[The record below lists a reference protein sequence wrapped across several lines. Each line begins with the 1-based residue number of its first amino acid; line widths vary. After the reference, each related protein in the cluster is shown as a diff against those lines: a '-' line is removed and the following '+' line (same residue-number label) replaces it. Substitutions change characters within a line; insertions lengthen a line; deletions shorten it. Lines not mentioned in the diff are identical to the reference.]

1 MTYHKPVLLEES
13 VNGLNIKPEGIYID
27 LTFGGGGHS
36 LRILERLGKKG
47 KLLAFD
53 QDLDAAANAPADPR
67 FTFIHSNFR
76 FLRNFLRYYSID
88 HVDGIL
94 ADLGI
99 SSHQVDEKTRGF
111 TFMHDAALDM
121 RMNRDS
127 STTAADLL
135 NDGEEGKLDRIF
147 RDYGEIRGYHNLTRL
162 IIKRRQEKAFSDT
175 EDFISAITSF
185 VPEYQRNK
193 LLAKIF
199 QALRI
204 EVNDE
209 MAALREMLIQAGESL
224 NTGGRMV
231 VLTYHSVEDRIVK
244 VFLKTGNH
252 EGKVEKDFYGNIA
265 RPYRLV
271 NKNVIVP
278 PDEEIKQNPRAR
290 SAKLRIAEKL

>member
-36 LRILERLGKKG
+36 LRILENLGKKG
-47 KLLAFD
+47 KLYAFD
-53 QDLDAAANAPADPR
+53 QDIEAEQNTPVDPR

-76 FLRNFLRYYSID
+76 FLRHFLRFYNID

-99 SSHQVDEKTRGF
+99 SSHQVDTRERGF
-111 TFMHDAALDM
+111 TFMQDTGLDM
-121 RMNRDS
+121 RMNRS
-127 STTAADLL
+127 AELTAASVL
-135 NDGEEGKLDRIF
+135 NSYDAHALDRIF
-147 RDYGEIRGYHNLTRL
+147 RDYGEVTGYHKLTSV
-162 IIKRRQEKAFSDT
+162 IIRRRESKAFTDT
-175 EDFISAITSF
+175 DDFTGAISSL
-185 VPEYQRNK
+185 VPEYKRNK

-209 MAALREMLIQAGESL
+209 MGALKDMLEQSPEALKKE
-224 NTGGRMV
+224 GRLV
-231 VLTYHSVEDRIVK
+231 ILTYHSLEDRIVK
-244 VFLKTGNH
+244 TFLKSGNH
-252 EGKVEKDFYGNIA
+252 DGRLEKDFYGNMSL
-265 RPYRLV
+265 PFRLV

-278 PDEEIKQNPRAR
+278 GEDEIRDNPRAR
-290 SAKLRIAEKL
+290 SAKLRIAEKK